1 MKNATLITLIEIAQ
15 KASDDAAKK
24 LGRAIQA
31 KTESENQLNLLVQ
44 YRSDYE
50 DRFKTG
56 TDKGLNVTQFINFQN
71 FIGKLDL
78 AVDGQKRLIQDAEYK
93 VDIARKQW
101 QEIEKKRLSYQTL
114 MDRNGLLA
122 LKKEAKK
129 DQKQTDEHATRSFFY
144 KQ

>member
-31 KTESENQLNLLVQ
+31 KNESDNQLNLLIQ

-50 DRFKTG
+50 ERFKLG
-56 TDKGLNVTQFINFQN
+56 TDKGLNVTQFMNFQN

-78 AVDGQKRLIQDAEYK
+78 AVDGQKRLIQDAQYK

-101 QEIEKKRLSYQTL
+101 QETEKKRLSYQTL
-114 MDRNGLLA
+114 MDRNGVIA
-122 LKKEAKK
+122 LQKEAKK

-144 KQ
+144 K